1 MTTTTD
7 DVATTLGVSSP
18 TDLQVSQW
26 ELWIGDATR
35 AIDRWAE
42 RNGFTGLL
50 NAADV
55 DYVVREAVALKA
67 KRPDGATQVEV
78 AVDDGRVSRRY
89 ESSTGQI
96 TILPEWLEM
105 LTPMTATT
113 GGAFSIRPTSTP
125 DTYAARAERACA
137 ADYERRW

>member
-55 DYVVREAVALKA
+55 DYVVREAVALA
-67 KRPDGATQVEV
+67 RRRTATSRSPSMT
-78 AVDDGRVSRRY
+78 ARVRRY
-89 ESSTGQI
+89 ES
-96 TILPEWLEM
+96 
-105 LTPMTATT
+105 
-113 GGAFSIRPTSTP
+113 GGRSRSYEVDLRPRDCDDQARSDPPTSA
-125 DTYAARAERACA
+125 DTYAARAERACGLH
-137 ADYERRW
+137 ERRW

>member
-42 RNGFTGLL
+42 RNGYTGLL

-55 DYVVREAVALKA
+55 DYVVREAVAA
-67 KRPDGATQVEV
+67 KRPDNATQVEV

-96 TILPEWLEM
+96 TILPQWWEL
-105 LTPMTATT
+105 LTPATAATD
-113 GGAFSIRPTSTP
+113 GAFSIRPTSTP
-125 DTYAARAERACA
+125 DTYAARAERACVA
-137 ADYERRW
+137 GYERRW

>member
-1 MTTTTD
+1 MTTTTY

-96 TILPEWLEM
+96 TILPEWLDL
-105 LTPMTATT
+105 LTPATATT
-113 GGAFSIRPTSTP
+113 GGAFSIRPTSTT

-137 ADYERRW
+137 AGYERRW

>member
-67 KRPDGATQVEV
+67 KRPDGATQVE
-78 AVDDGRVSRRY
+78 GRSR
-89 ESSTGQI
+89 
-96 TILPEWLEM
+96 
-105 LTPMTATT
+105 
-113 GGAFSIRPTSTP
+113 
-125 DTYAARAERACA
+125 
-137 ADYERRW
+137 

>member
-1 MTTTTD
+1 MTTTTN

-55 DYVVREAVALKA
+55 DYVVREAVAA
-67 KRPDGATQVEV
+67 KRPDNATQVEV

-89 ESSTGQI
+89 ESGAGQI
-96 TILPEWLEM
+96 TILPEWLDL
-105 LTPMTATT
+105 LTPATATT

-125 DTYAARAERACA
+125 DTYAARAERACVA
-137 ADYERRW
+137 GYERRW

>member
-1 MTTTTD
+1 VTTTTD

-42 RNGFTGLL
+42 RNGYTGLL

-55 DYVVREAVALKA
+55 DYVVREAVAA
-67 KRPDGATQVEV
+67 KRPDNATQVEV

-89 ESSTGQI
+89 ESGAGQI
-96 TILPEWLEM
+96 TILPEWLDL
-105 LTPMTATT
+105 LTPATATT

-125 DTYAARAERACA
+125 DTYAARAERACVA
-137 ADYERRW
+137 GYERRW

>member
-96 TILPEWLEM
+96 TILPEWLDL
-105 LTPMTATT
+105 LTPATATT

-125 DTYAARAERACA
+125 DTHAARAERACA
-137 ADYERRW
+137 AGYERRW

>member
-1 MTTTTD
+1 MTTTTN

-42 RNGFTGLL
+42 RNGYTGLL

-55 DYVVREAVALKA
+55 DYVVREAVAA
-67 KRPDGATQVEV
+67 KRPDNATQVEV

-89 ESSTGQI
+89 ESGAGQI
-96 TILPEWLEM
+96 TILPEWLDL
-105 LTPMTATT
+105 LTPATATT

-137 ADYERRW
+137 AGYERRW

>member
-42 RNGFTGLL
+42 RNGYTGLL

-55 DYVVREAVALKA
+55 DYVVREAVAA
-67 KRPDGATQVEV
+67 KRPDNATQVEV

-89 ESSTGQI
+89 ESGAGQI
-96 TILPEWLEM
+96 TILPEWLDL
-105 LTPMTATT
+105 LTPATATT
-113 GGAFSIRPTSTP
+113 DGAFSIRPTSTP

-137 ADYERRW
+137 AGYERRW